1 MSPRVYDLDTLSLDG
16 KDILEGS
23 GNFQGKSEQ
32 KEVGQWRGEGG
43 DVVLRVSHHWL
54 RQFSLCF

>member
-43 DVVLRVSHHWL
+43 DVVLRVSHRWL
-54 RQFSLCF
+54 LQFSLCF